1 MSIELVARAESNRE
15 RLAIVDP
22 EKTATY
28 ADLLAA
34 SSHVAGR
41 LLGAAS
47 DLGDR
52 RVAYLVAP
60 GADHVAALWGIW
72 RAGGVAVPLA
82 LSHPSRELAQ
92 LIDDADPTYLIA
104 DATHADRLADIA
116 QARSMPLHT
125 IENLVQPAVVNLPRV
140 EDKRPALMVYTSGTT
155 GRPKG
160 VVTTHAQVAC
170 QVSSVSGA
178 WGWRADDRI
187 LHVLPL
193 HHVHGLHVALGGALF
208 SGACCDFLCPFDAD
222 AVWERFAS
230 GEISVFMAVPTVYR
244 RLVAAWEADSARQ
257 ERWSRGARTLRLMV
271 SGSAALPVDLLERW
285 ATIAGQRLLE
295 RYGMTEIGMAL
306 SNPLD
311 GERRAGAVGQ
321 PLPGVE
327 LRIVNEA
334 GAACDPGAAGEI
346 VVRGPQVF
354 TEYWRRQEE
363 TAAAF
368 RDGWFLTGDEGVL
381 EDGYYRIVGRR
392 SVDIIKTG
400 GYKVSALEIE
410 EVLRGHPVVQEI
422 AVVGVDDP
430 DWGERVCAAVELAA
444 DSMTPQQ
451 GRVGSGDQLSEEIRE
466 WARTQL
472 APYKVPKQVRFVDE
486 LPRNAMGKVMKPAL
500 RELFRDPH

>member
-1 MSIELVARAESNRE
+1 MSIELT
-15 RLAIVDP
+15 AIADP
-22 EKTATY
+22 GKTATY

-34 SSHVAGR
+34 SAHVAGH
-41 LLGAAS
+41 LLGEVR
-47 DLGDR
+47 DLEGG

-60 GADHVAALWGIW
+60 GIDHVAALWGIW

-82 LSHPSRELAQ
+82 LSHPARELAE
-92 LIDDADPTYLIA
+92 LIDDADPTCLIA
-104 DATHADRLADIA
+104 DATHAERLTDIA
-116 QARSMPLHT
+116 AERDLPLHT
-125 IENLVQPAVVNLPRV
+125 IESLVRPVGADLPRV
-140 EDKRPALMVYTSGTT
+140 EDRRPALMVYTSGTT

-160 VVTTHAQVAC
+160 VVTTHAQVTS
-170 QVSSVSGA
+170 QVGSVSGA

-193 HHVHGLHVALGGALF
+193 HHVHGLHVALGSALL
-208 SGACCDFLCPFDAD
+208 SGACCEFLQPFDAV

-244 RLVAAWEADSARQ
+244 RLVAAWEADPERQ
-257 ERWSRGARTLRLMV
+257 EAWTQGARSLRLMV

-285 ATIAGQRLLE
+285 AAITGQRLLE

-306 SNPLD
+306 SNPLE

-327 LRIVNEA
+327 LRVVDA
-334 GAACDPGAAGEI
+334 DGAECDPGTAGEI

-354 TEYWRRQEE
+354 AEYWRREEE

-381 EDGYYRIVGRR
+381 DNGYYRIVGRR
-392 SVDIIKTG
+392 SIDIIKTG

-410 EVLRGHPVVQEI
+410 EVLRGHPAVQEL

-430 DWGERVCAAVELAA
+430 DWGERVCAAIELAA
-444 DSMTPQQ
+444 DDTTP
-451 GRVGSGDQLSEEIRE
+451 EELRA
-466 WARTQL
+466 WAREQL
-472 APYKVPKQVRFVDE
+472 APYKVPKQVCFVDA
-486 LPRNAMGKVMKPAL
+486 LPRNAMGKVMKAAL
-500 RELFRDPH
+500 RELFADDDATPARAD